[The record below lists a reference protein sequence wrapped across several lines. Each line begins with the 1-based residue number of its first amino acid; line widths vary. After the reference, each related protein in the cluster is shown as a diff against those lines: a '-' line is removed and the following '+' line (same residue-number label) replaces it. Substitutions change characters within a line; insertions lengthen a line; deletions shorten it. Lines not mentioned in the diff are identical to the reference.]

1 MEYLHG
7 IFVDYWRIFVLTMP
21 AVTVPYAPFNNYW
34 RIFVLTMP
42 AVTVTYAPFNNV
54 FMTA

>member
-1 MEYLHG
+1 
-7 IFVDYWRIFVLTMP
+7 MP

-34 RIFVLTMP
+34 QIFVPTMP
-42 AVTVTYAPFNNV
+42 AVTVPYAPFNNV